1 VKEIQPLSFRGYT
14 EKQEIEQ
21 KTVNIDVDLSSLTDN
36 QLKRLAAGEDI
47 AAILAD
53 D

>member
-1 VKEIQPLSFRGYT
+1 MKDRGYT

-21 KTVNIDVDLSSLTDN
+21 RTTHIEVDLSDLSDD

-47 AAILAD
+47 ATILAND
-53 D
+53 